1 MMPEYVRP
9 QLTIESLDEFLM
21 CSALEQ
27 EEFPVS
33 VEAAR
38 EACYQY
44 MGHSAV
50 WNEELDAFE
59 KELRQDHSFDGLPGL
74 DAVAKLS
81 STVDRLLRTDEE
93 FVYRTSQL
101 KHSNT
106 VTAMKKTGIS
116 GNETFVQVLLAALVV
131 SGKTRMKDGCQ
142 EILEVTGITADDV
155 CQIAECYEL

>member
-1 MMPEYVRP
+1 MMPKYVRP
-9 QLTIESLDEFLM
+9 QLAIESLNEFLM

-38 EACYQY
+38 NACYQY

-59 KELRQDHSFDGLPGL
+59 KELRQDHSFDGLPAL

-93 FVYRTSQL
+93 FVYRISQL
-101 KHSNT
+101 KRSNT
-106 VTAMKKTGIS
+106 VAAMKKAGIS
-116 GNETFVQVLLAALVV
+116 ENVTFVQVLLAALVV
-131 SGKTRMKDGCQ
+131 SGRTRMKDECQ
-142 EILEVTGITADDV
+142 EFLDVTGLTADDV
-155 CQIAECYEL
+155 CRIAECYKS